1 MFERVLL
8 PEKLECKLNAHFE
21 RTREHFSRLKAK
33 APEAIVLGGGYG
45 RGEGGVT
52 EDSAGQPCFFNDLDY
67 FIFTDSPDDQELVA
81 AVHEWEQAESLKMG
95 IDVEG
100 KCLPKSD
107 LRQTKESMMFYDL
120 VAGHI
125 IVYGPEDFFSA
136 YSALAD
142 PGTIAA
148 VEATRLLWNRGTG
161 LLFARTDLAGE
172 KDLDVVH
179 RNQSKAKL
187 ALGDALLTLCGKYR
201 PFARERHHLLS
212 EMEGLDERI
221 VKLHA
226 LGIDFKLKPTACPS
240 PEELHATQQELTEL
254 WLDCFL
260 KVESSRLG
268 CEFGSPEAYA
278 MHSGKLY
285 PESQTLKNLL
295 LGFRD
300 RIKRDG
306 CLHPVRD
313 YPRGALQRAL
323 VLLLKPEPD
332 WDRISYHLGRKLSDL
347 RVAVEVYEWW
357 WQYYS

>member
-1 MFERVLL
+1 
-8 PEKLECKLNAHFE
+8 
-21 RTREHFSRLKAK
+21 
-33 APEAIVLGGGYG
+33 
-45 RGEGGVT
+45 
-52 EDSAGQPCFFNDLDY
+52 
-67 FIFTDSPDDQELVA
+67 
-81 AVHEWEQAESLKMG
+81 
-95 IDVEG
+95 
-100 KCLPKSD
+100 
-107 LRQTKESMMFYDL
+107 MMFYDL
-120 VAGHI
+120 VAGHT
-125 IVYGPEDFFSA
+125 IVHGPENFFSA

-161 LLFARTDLAGE
+161 LLFARADLAGE
-172 KDLDVVH
+172 KDLSVVH

-187 ALGDALLTLCGKYR
+187 ALGDALLTLQGKYR
-201 PFARERHHLLS
+201 SFARERHHLLS
-212 EMEGLDERI
+212 ELEGLDERI

-332 WDRISYHLGRKLSDL
+332 WDRVGYHLGKRLSDL
-347 RVAVEVYEWW
+347 RVVVEVYKRW